1 MNEIGGKLR
10 ALIDDQFLYEI
21 PSPQHEYINPCLTFY
36 KKLYNTKYKISHLFN
51 LEYGHIIKYASRE
64 IGWAIRHKLENNLIQ
79 WKDLSKIHNHHY
91 TKTQILKSNVKNVKR
106 QNYDY
111 VQYTQSTQF
120 PGYRVC
126 NCRASASRLR
136 NLWGTSQFLSWVRAR
151 AGSEWSPEV

>member
-51 LEYGHIIKYASRE
+51 LEYGHIIKYNSRE
-64 IGWAIRHKLENNLIQ
+64 IGWAIRYKLENNLIQ

-91 TKTQILKSNVKNVKR
+91 TKTQILKSNVKNKQTYEVWKFL
-106 QNYDY
+106 NEEICGDD
-111 VQYTQSTQF
+111 VEPETQIS
-120 PGYRVC
+120 
-126 NCRASASRLR
+126 
-136 NLWGTSQFLSWVRAR
+136 LS
-151 AGSEWSPEV
+151 